1 MMIFGGFLLYGNQY
15 IHLWV
20 GDTYKISWAIA
31 LIIMFSYTLPLIQSF
46 ANSILESKSLFSFKA
61 KTYITLIVLG
71 TVLGAFLVKPF
82 GVLGLIVGTTLGWLL
97 SQIIMNFYYSKKLKL
112 EILRFFK
119 EVAHRLLPTFLV
131 VVLIGYVINYL
142 PGMGWFNLLLK
153 ILMFCVVF
161 CIMIYKFGMNRSE
174 KDVFL
179 SLIPKIKK

>member
-1 MMIFGGFLLYGNQY
+1 MIFGGFLLYGNQF

-61 KTYITLIVLG
+61 KTYISLIVLG
-71 TVLGAFLVKPF
+71 TLIGAYMIKPF
-82 GVLGLIVGTTLGWLL
+82 GVLGLIIGSTAGWIL
-97 SQIIMNFYYSKKLKL
+97 SQVIMNFYYFKILKL
-112 EILRFFK
+112 QIKRFFK
-119 EVAHRLLPTFLV
+119 EVFYGLLPSFIGVIGL
-131 VVLIGYVINYL
+131 GYVINFL
-142 PGMGWFNLLLK
+142 PGNGWLNLIIK
-153 ILMFCVVF
+153 ILAFSFVF